1 MEGIPISFRERL
13 RTTGLVTRLLIAQG
27 LVILVGLATILVVT
41 EIVGLALFRE
51 HMVAAGHEN
60 PDVEALHVEE
70 AFRSAITFAL
80 VVALAAALVVAL
92 AASYYLTRRVA
103 RLVRGVAEAA
113 STIAAGDYEAR
124 VQTPALG
131 PEFKVL
137 ADSFN
142 QMAGRLAD
150 TETTRQQMLGDLA
163 HEMRT
168 PIATLDA
175 YLEGT
180 EDGVTQLDPPTVE
193 MLRGQTQRL
202 ARLAEDISTVSRI
215 EEHHLTLVHEP
226 VHIGRLIEQAITA
239 YEAVYAAKGV
249 RFARTVEKDL
259 PMVGADPDRLGQVMT
274 NLLDNALRHTPE
286 EGKVTI
292 SAQSTGERVVV
303 TLADS
308 GDGIPAA
315 ALEHVL
321 ERFYRVDTARDRQR
335 GGSGVGLTIARGIV
349 KAHGGELSITSPGPG
364 RGTTVTWWL
373 PPL

>member
-1 MEGIPISFRERL
+1 MSLRERV

-27 LVILVGLATILVVT
+27 LVVLVGLATILLVT

-51 HMVAAGHEN
+51 HMVLAGHKN
-60 PDVEALHVEE
+60 PDEEAIHVEE
-70 AFRSAITFAL
+70 AFRSAITVAL

-92 AASYYLTRRVA
+92 AASFYLTRRVA
-103 RLVRGVAEAA
+103 RLVRGVADAA
-113 STIAAGDYEAR
+113 STIAAGDYQAR
-124 VQTPALG
+124 VRPPALG

-150 TETTRQQMLGDLA
+150 TETTRRQMLGDLA

-180 EDGVTQLDPPTVE
+180 QDGVTQLDPPTVE

-215 EEHHLTLVHEP
+215 EEEHLKLARQP
-226 VHIGRLIEQAITA
+226 VHLERFLKQAVIA
-239 YEAVYAAKGV
+239 QEAAYAAKGV
-249 RFARTVEKDL
+249 RLATGVEQDL
-259 PMVGADPDRLGQVMT
+259 PTVSADPDRLGQVMT
-274 NLLDNALRHTPE
+274 NVLDNALRHTPE
-286 EGKVTI
+286 DGTVTIGARPNGKRVMVTI
-292 SAQSTGERVVV
+292 S
-303 TLADS
+303 DS
-308 GDGIPAA
+308 GDGIPAE

-321 ERFYRVDTARDRQR
+321 ERFYRVDTARGRQR

-349 KAHGGELSITSPGPG
+349 KAHGGDLAITSPGVG
-364 RGTTVTWWL
+364 CGTTVTWWV
-373 PPL
+373 PTR

>member
-1 MEGIPISFRERL
+1 MSLRERV
-13 RTTGLVTRLLIAQG
+13 RTTGLVTRLLIAQT
-27 LVILVGLATILVVT
+27 LVVLVGLATILLVT

-51 HMVAAGHEN
+51 HMVLAGHEN

-103 RLVRGVAEAA
+103 RLVRGVAAAA

-124 VQTPALG
+124 VRTPALG
-131 PEFKVL
+131 PEVKVL

-150 TETTRQQMLGDLA
+150 TETTRRQMLGDLA

-215 EEHHLTLVHEP
+215 EEHHLTLAPEP
-226 VHIGRLIEQAITA
+226 VQLERLIEQALTA
-239 YEAVYAAKGV
+239 HEAAYAAKGV
-249 RFARTVEKDL
+249 RLATVLEPDL
-259 PMVGADPDRLGQVMT
+259 PAVSADSDRLGQVMT
-274 NLLDNALRHTPE
+274 NLLDNALRHTPP

-292 SAQSTGERVVV
+292 AAQSTRDRVVV
-303 TLADS
+303 SLTDT
-308 GDGIPAA
+308 GEGIPVE
-315 ALEHVL
+315 ALAHVL
-321 ERFYRVDTARDRQR
+321 DRFYRVDTARDRQK

-349 KAHGGELSITSPGPG
+349 TAHGGGLAVTSAGPG
-364 RGTTVTWWL
+364 CGTTVTWWL
-373 PPL
+373 PRE

>member
-1 MEGIPISFRERL
+1 MSLREHL

-27 LVILVGLATILVVT
+27 LVVLVGLATILLVT

-51 HMVAAGHEN
+51 HMVLAGHEN
-60 PDVEALHVEE
+60 PDEEAIHVEE
-70 AFRSAITFAL
+70 AFRSAITVAL

-124 VQTPALG
+124 VRTPALG

-150 TETTRQQMLGDLA
+150 TETTRRQLLGDLA

-215 EEHHLTLVHEP
+215 EENHLKLAREP
-226 VHIGRLIEQAITA
+226 VHLGRLLERAITA
-239 YEAVYAAKGV
+239 HEAVYAAKGV
-249 RFARTVEKDL
+249 RLARDVKQDL
-259 PMVGADPDRLGQVMT
+259 PAVSADPDRLGQVMT

-286 EGKVTI
+286 GGVVTLA
-292 SAQSTGERVVV
+292 AQPTGGRVVV
-303 TLADS
+303 TLSDS
-308 GDGIPAA
+308 GDGIPVE
-315 ALEHVL
+315 ALDHVL

-349 KAHGGELSITSPGPG
+349 KAHGGDLSITSPGPG
-364 RGTTVTWWL
+364 HGTTVTWWV
-373 PPL
+373 PIE